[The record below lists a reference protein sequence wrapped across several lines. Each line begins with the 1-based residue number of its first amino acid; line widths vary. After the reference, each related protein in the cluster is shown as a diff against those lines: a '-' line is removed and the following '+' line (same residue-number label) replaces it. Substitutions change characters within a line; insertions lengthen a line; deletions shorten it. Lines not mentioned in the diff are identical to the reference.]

1 MEPEEEIKDQKQT
14 KIDVA
19 QNSIDLNKKRYSSKD
34 VSILSKYIENELS
47 KQCNKM
53 KKINL

>member
-47 KQCNKM
+47 KECP
-53 KKINL
+53 I